1 MRIKFDTQPKYIQI
15 ETTIICN
22 ASCWFCPQKKATRTP
37 KKMEDRVWK
46 KIIDDTRGLGIT
58 YRPFLLNEP
67 FVDRRMP
74 EIVRYIKQDS
84 TAKVE
89 FNSNGEALTP
99 ERTDE
104 IIDAGVDMIKFSV
117 DGIRKET
124 FDESRGISYDKVYT
138 NVKYFIKAANE
149 SKRDIKSVVRMIQL
163 PGTEEEQIEYKKYW
177 ESQNP
182 TAVEFTQLYNYP
194 WEDQTESLKRPCIK
208 IIDEMFFYVNG
219 QVTLCCWD
227 TMERGVVGDVN
238 QQSALDIWNGE
249 KMNRYRELLD
259 EGKRCEIR
267 LCSRCDAYK
276 NLDFESYFKKRNW

>member
-1 MRIKFDTQPKYIQI
+1 MRIKFEPQPKFIQI
-15 ETTIICN
+15 ESTIICN

-37 KKMEDRVWK
+37 KKMEDRIWK
-46 KIIDDTRGLGIT
+46 KIVDDTRGLGIT

-74 EIVRYIKQDS
+74 EIVRYIKQDP

-117 DGIRKET
+117 DGIHKET

-149 SKRDIKSVVRMIQL
+149 SKRDINSVVRMIQL
-163 PGTEEEQIEYKKYW
+163 PGTEEEQIEYKEYW

-182 TAVEFTQLYNYP
+182 TGVEFTQLYSYP
-194 WEDQTESLKRPCIK
+194 WEDQTSSLELPCIK
-208 IIDEMFFYVNG
+208 MIDEMFFYVNG
-219 QVTLCCWD
+219 QATLCCWD
-227 TMERGVVGDVN
+227 TSERGVVGDVN
-238 QQSALDIWNGE
+238 QESVLDIWNGE
-249 KMNRYRELLD
+249 KMNQYRTLLD
-259 EGKRCEIR
+259 KGKRSEIR

-276 NLDFESYFKKRNW
+276 NLDFESFFKKRNW